1 MDAIR
6 KRMIT
11 FKQFLEETIKSPTRK
26 QLLEGG
32 NAIKTS
38 SRINQL
44 NVAATLKSIYSDLLP
59 KLGLKK
65 SDTTLLGSTGK
76 KDPNK
81 NGTEQGS
88 SGDIDLGISMK
99 ALMAANNLKDKGEV
113 FDFLTKVGKDY
124 SDCKAFPGLDVV
136 SVGYPIEN
144 KDGEQE
150 GKIVQLDLM
159 PVDNLKYAAWSYY
172 SPSFDESKYKA
183 LYPKEIYYACARF
196 ADTKVK
202 ETGKNDDGEDVPA
215 TWDRL
220 FFDLGKGLMSG
231 TQSIKGKKKL
241 TKGAKTTDK
250 KVLSTDPQEIVN
262 KFFGPKFKP
271 DDVLTWEQVW
281 KVIHSDDFILKDKLP
296 EILALAKKGIVRKG
310 YPVPPELEKEVE

>member
-1 MDAIR
+1 MQ
-6 KRMIT
+6 T

-44 NVAATLKSIYSDLLP
+44 NVDATLKNIYSDLLP
-59 KLGLKK
+59 KLGLSK
-65 SDTTLLGSTGK
+65 SDVTLLGSTGK
-76 KDPNK
+76 KDPDK
-81 NGTEQGS
+81 NGTEAGS

-99 ALMAANNLKDKGEV
+99 ALMSKNDLADKAAV

-124 SDCKAFPGLDVV
+124 ADCKAFPGLDVV

-144 KDGEQE
+144 KDGEQD

-172 SPSFDESKYKA
+172 SPAYNESKYKA
-183 LYPKEIYYACARF
+183 LYPKEIYYAAARF

-202 ETGKNDDGEDVPA
+202 ETGKDDNGDDVPA

-220 FFDLGKGLMSG
+220 FFDLSKGLMSG
-231 TQSIKGKKKL
+231 TQTRKGKKKL
-241 TKGAKTTDK
+241 IKGTKTTDK
-250 KVLSTDPQEIVN
+250 KVVTDDPQQIVN
-262 KFFGPKFKP
+262 RLFGPFKP
-271 DDVLTWEQVW
+271 SDVQTWEQVW
-281 KVIHSDDFILKDKLP
+281 KVIHSDDFVLKDKLKDIL
-296 EILALAKKGIVRKG
+296 EIAKKGIVRKG
-310 YPVPPELEKEVE
+310 YPVPPELEKEVA